1 MRDGANVPDESSVSL
16 MGAELGAA
24 MPRTEYEIQAF
35 CALESRKKNRINQI
49 NFSTRTWDRMKDCH

>member
-24 MPRTEYEIQAF
+24 CPEPNTRFKLFAPWSRGKRI
-35 CALESRKKNRINQI
+35 ESIK
-49 NFSTRTWDRMKDCH
+49 